1 MPLHSVLN
9 RESRI
14 IAYGYFMNSGL
25 ASVLMVFRSGK
36 IVEVV
41 GLTGAEGFVGLP
53 LLAGLKSSAARV
65 IAQVAG
71 SAYRITAKNMSTVL
85 DRCPVLRKRLQH
97 YEQDIAAQAAQIAAC
112 NRLHDANQR
121 MARWI
126 LMSHDR
132 LGGEE
137 LHLTHEFLAHMLG
150 MRRAS
155 VTVALGFLQKK
166 NLIKY
171 TKGTVKIR
179 DRSRLE
185 AAACECYSAIVKHHA
200 RWQKEADK

>member
-1 MPLHSVLN
+1 LH
-9 RESRI
+9 RESKI

-25 ASVLMVFRSGK
+25 ASVLTVFRSGK
-36 IVEVV
+36 IVEV

-65 IAQVAG
+65 IVQVTG

-85 DRCPVLRKRLQH
+85 DRCPVLRKRLLR
-97 YEQDIAAQAAQIAAC
+97 YEQEIAALAAQIAAC

-132 LGGEE
+132 LGGDE

-171 TKGTVKIR
+171 TKGTVEIR

-200 RWQKEADK
+200 RWQRKPTN